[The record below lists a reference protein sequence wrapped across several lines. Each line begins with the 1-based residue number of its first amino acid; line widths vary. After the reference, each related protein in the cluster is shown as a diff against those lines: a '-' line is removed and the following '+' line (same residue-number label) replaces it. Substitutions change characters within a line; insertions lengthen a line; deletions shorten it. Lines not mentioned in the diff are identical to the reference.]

1 MTPYGSTT
9 LYGHIRQFYVSNNS
23 SKRISCFGAEHR
35 TYPLQDTPWQA
46 QCVVLS
52 SWSHIFLYAG
62 RNDPMLRNF
71 PARVSRGKTTYLVV
85 ISTYGLEPHGLE
97 KGTPFLVHGNIQSK
111 RYFYE

>member
-1 MTPYGSTT
+1 
-9 LYGHIRQFYVSNNS
+9 
-23 SKRISCFGAEHR
+23 
-35 TYPLQDTPWQA
+35 
-46 QCVVLS
+46 
-52 SWSHIFLYAG
+52 
-62 RNDPMLRNF
+62 MLRNF